1 MKKEKLKLSKKG
13 KKLFRVYAFSIFS
26 FAVMFG
32 TSMTVFAADD
42 PMAVVNNLS
51 NFIFGLIRAIGMFAR
66 KLTVINVR
74 TDSVLFQIT
83 GNFSVEKGSD
93 GDLAVIGE
101 DDNGKYYKHFICL
114 ADEITY
120 VVEDLGSTGVNK
132 YKYEINFNPNMILP
146 VQPTIID

>member
-1 MKKEKLKLSKKG
+1 MKKVMVLILTVIIMAIVFTG
-13 KKLFRVYAFSIFS
+13 CTQADRVSR
-26 FAVMFG
+26 
-32 TSMTVFAADD
+32 
-42 PMAVVNNLS
+42 NLS
-51 NFIFGLIRAIGMFAR
+51 QQADSFNVAR

-74 TDSVLFQIT
+74 TDSVLFQLT
-83 GNFSVEKGSD
+83 GNFSVEKESD
-93 GDLAVIGE
+93 GDLAIIGE
-101 DDNGKYYKHFICL
+101 DNNGKYYKHFICL